1 MTMNNDLYKEVEKFV
16 IDSFGINNPN
26 TIHLLRT
33 AYWIK
38 KLEPEADNALL
49 VSAVSHD
56 IERAEKKGP
65 DTPNYK
71 IKDVNEYLAY
81 HQKRGAEIIGDFLNQ
96 KGAEPA
102 TVQKVR
108 NLVTNHEI
116 GGDEDQNSLLNAD
129 SLSWLENLVDHFLEH
144 EIVDLGIERVRK
156 KINRMY
162 NRITSEKYK
171 KIAEPYY
178 KNATEKLAEICH

>member
-1 MTMNNDLYKEVEKFV
+1 MTKNNDLHKEVERFV
-16 IDSFGINNPN
+16 INSFGINNPN
-26 TIHLLRT
+26 TVHLLRT

-38 KLEPEADNALL
+38 KLEPETDEALL
-49 VSAVSHD
+49 VAAVSHD

-65 DTPNYK
+65 DTPNYM
-71 IKDVNEYLAY
+71 IKNVNEYLEY
-81 HQKRGAEIIGDFLNQ
+81 HQKRGAEIIGDFLIQ

-108 NLVTNHEI
+108 NLVTNHEY
-116 GGDEDQNSLLNAD
+116 GGDRDQNCLLNAD
-129 SLSWLENLVDHFLEH
+129 SLSWLENLVYHFLEH
-144 EIVDLGIERVRK
+144 EVANLGIERVRN

-178 KNATEKLAEICH
+178 KNATRKLAEICH